1 MSSIPELSF
10 SLFQL
15 SLEEQSICTGIFAVM
30 SMSRKEA
37 PLLSTVVYAA
47 PFWQAEIISTRPF
60 SLVLVVK

>member
-1 MSSIPELSF
+1 MFSIPELSF

-30 SMSRKEA
+30 SMSGKEA
-37 PLLSTVVYAA
+37 PLLSTVVY
-47 PFWQAEIISTRPF
+47 WQAEIISTRPF